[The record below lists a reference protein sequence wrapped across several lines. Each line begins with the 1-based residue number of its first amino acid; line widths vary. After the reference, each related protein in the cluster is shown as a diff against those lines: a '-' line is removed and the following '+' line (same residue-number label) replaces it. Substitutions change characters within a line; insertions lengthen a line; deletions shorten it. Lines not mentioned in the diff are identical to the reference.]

1 MHKSE
6 QKGARPR
13 KVIDNSYA
21 YHEDIGN
28 GLWVGPGD
36 ANLQDAKTPV
46 KRVNK
51 AEHRGKSANQA
62 SYSGCMPSAALQAHM
77 E

>member
-1 MHKSE
+1 MDH
-6 QKGARPR
+6 
-13 KVIDNSYA
+13 SYA

-28 GLWVGPGD
+28 GLLGALGD
-36 ANLQDAKTPV
+36 ASLQDAKTPV
-46 KRVNK
+46 KKPSK

-62 SYSGCMPSAALQAHM
+62 SYSGCLPSAALQAHM